1 MKLLLTS
8 SGISNKSIAGA
19 LAELV
24 ARPFPKLNIVFIPTA
39 ATILTDDKHWLVKDM
54 QNAKELGFKNFYIT
68 DIGAVPKKIWLPQI
82 EQADVIMVGGGD
94 TEYLYDCLEKS
105 GLSKMISDFLK
116 SKVYVGVSAGSI
128 VAAKQIAMS
137 SAGILYHEKTYGISN
152 RKGLGLVPFEI
163 RPHLNSEFFPKVN
176 DTFLTKMAKKM
187 SSPFYAIDDNS
198 AVKVVNKKV
207 EVVSEGNWKLYE

>member
-24 ARPFPKLNIVFIPTA
+24 ARPFPQLNIVFIPTA

-54 QNAKELGFKNFYIT
+54 HNAKELGFKNFYIT
-68 DIGAVPKKIWLPQI
+68 DIGAVPRKIWLPQI

-94 TEYLYDCLEKS
+94 TEYLYDAMEKS
-105 GLSKMISDFLK
+105 GFSKKISDLLK
-116 SKVYVGVSAGSI
+116 SKVYVGISAGSI
-128 VAAKQIAMS
+128 VAAEQIAMS
-137 SAGILYHEKTYGISN
+137 TAGILYHEKTYGISD

-163 RPHLNSEFFPKVN
+163 RPHLNSAFFPKVN
-176 DTFLTKMAKKM
+176 DSFLTKMAKKM
-187 SSPFYAIDDNS
+187 SCPFYAIDDS
-198 AVKVVNKKV
+198 TALKVVNEKV
-207 EVVSEGNWKLYE
+207 EVVSEGDWKLYA